1 MGGCLPRDYVLLG
14 GHTREAKPGVGTS
27 ARIAELQRDT
37 HRRSRLIMAVKIKLT
52 RLGKIRNPQYRIAV
66 ADSRTR
72 RDGRSIEVIGRYHPK
87 EEPSL
92 IEIDSERAQYWLGVG
107 AQPTEPV
114 LKLLK
119 ITGDWQK
126 FKGLPG
132 TEGTLKVKEPKPS
145 KLELFNAA
153 LAAAEGAPT
162 GEATTAKK
170 KKAPAKKAAVADKA
184 EEPAEA
190 VADKAEEPAE
200 PVTDKA
206 EADTAVAD
214 KAEEPAEAVVDKAE
228 EPAEVVV
235 DKAEEPAEAVA
246 DKAEEPAEPV
256 ADKAEEPAEAVAD
269 KAEEPAEPVEPV
281 EAPAA
286 AESAEPTTES

>member
-1 MGGCLPRDYVLLG
+1 
-14 GHTREAKPGVGTS
+14 
-27 ARIAELQRDT
+27 
-37 HRRSRLIMAVKIKLT
+37 MAVKIKLT

-66 ADSRTR
+66 ADARTR

-92 IEIDSERAQYWLGVG
+92 IEINSERAQYWLSVG

-132 TEGTLKVKEPKPS
+132 AEGSLKTKPAKPS

-153 LAAAEGAPT
+153 LAEADGAPT
-162 GEATTAKK
+162 TEAAKPK
-170 KKAPAKKAAVADKA
+170 KKAPAKKAAKAAD
-184 EEPAEA
+184 
-190 VADKAEEPAE
+190 
-200 PVTDKA
+200 
-206 EADTAVAD
+206 
-214 KAEEPAEAVVDKAE
+214 
-228 EPAEVVV
+228 
-235 DKAEEPAEAVA
+235 
-246 DKAEEPAEPV
+246 
-256 ADKAEEPAEAVAD
+256 
-269 KAEEPAEPVEPV
+269 

-286 AESAEPTTES
+286 AAEPAADAAAEPAAEAPAEGGKQSEAAEPAAES